1 MKSSEK
7 KLVRY
12 AIGAVLSPLILIGL
26 PVYKLYQLAFNKR
39 VVKGKYKDIVDG
51 FSYLVVPD
59 SEVEKKAKE
68 RANVCSGCK
77 FAKYSGKMNV
87 FVADN
92 KTVKVRGM
100 YCSVC
105 TCSLS
110 AKVRSNDACPIGKW
124 H

>member
-1 MKSSEK
+1 MTSSQK
-7 KLVRY
+7 KLLRY
-12 AIGAVLSPLILIGL
+12 CVSTALTPFILIGF
-26 PVYKLYQLAFNKR
+26 PIYKLYQFVFNKR
-39 VVKGKYKDIVDG
+39 VIKGKYKDIVEG
-51 FSYLVVPD
+51 FSYLVVED

-68 RANVCSGCK
+68 RASVCSECR

-110 AKVRSNDACPIGKW
+110 GLVRSDKACPIGKW
-124 H
+124 R